1 MKRILV
7 AVFAISSL
15 LLAGASFAQSEH
27 TYKGEIMDSAC
38 AKSGSHAAMQKDHPG
53 TNKECTL
60 ACVKMG
66 AKFVLYDAAT
76 KTTYQLSDQKK
87 PEEFAGDKV
96 EVSGTLDKATKT
108 IKVNNIEAMS

>member
-1 MKRILV
+1 MKKMSIVGL
-7 AVFAISSL
+7 AMSSL
-15 LLAGASFAQSEH
+15 LLSGVSFAQSGE

-66 AKFVLYDAAT
+66 AKYVLYDASAN
-76 KTTYQLSDQKK
+76 TTYQLSDQKK
-87 PEEFAGDKV
+87 PQAFAGDKV

-108 IKVNNIEAMS
+108 IKVSDIKAAS

>member
-1 MKRILV
+1 MKKILI
-7 AVFAISSL
+7 AGLAMSSL
-15 LLAGASFAQSEH
+15 LVAGASFAQSGQ

-38 AKSGSHAAMQKDHPG
+38 AKSGSHAAMEKDHPG
-53 TNKECTL
+53 TDKQCTL

-66 AKFVLYDAAT
+66 AQFVLYDAAT
-76 KTTYQLSDQKK
+76 KTTYKLSDQKK

-108 IKVNNIEAMS
+108 IKVNNIKALS